1 MPFEQRPER
10 SEDVSAAKPWK
21 NSMSEGIKSSHKGPR
36 ARTRF
41 ADLEEA
47 NVVRLKKTKNYKE
60 VRIGIQTV
68 VRSQRTF
75 KVHLGMILKS
85 IGFYSEHPKIPQ
97 WFSGRSN
104 IC

>member
-21 NSMSEGIKSSHKGPR
+21 NSMSEEIKSSHKGPR

-47 NVVRLKKTKNYKE
+47 NVVRLKKTKNYKDRNTDSGKITE
-60 VRIGIQTV
+60 DLQGP
-68 VRSQRTF
+68 
-75 KVHLGMILKS
+75 LGYDLKIHWIL
-85 IGFYSEHPKIPQ
+85 F
-97 WFSGRSN
+97 
-104 IC
+104 